1 MQYEDDADAFR
12 STTGELHA
20 ERANANVR
28 PKGKFA
34 VFWNNLGFF
43 FSQTFKQIKKGKLS
57 YCTGFVAC
65 MIVVTFVAIIY
76 SAMDSFPVVVL
87 QMAESNQGQI
97 DLLIQ
102 AGDWTG
108 SGDLNYTLIS
118 EVMSKQGDPFHY
130 HTPRYD
136 FSVLAYPFKDCAV
149 PAESLQDDTSWTY
162 LGLANDTACAARP
175 DITDQSCIKKYCGA
189 AHEATVYLTKSERE
203 SMIGLGREWK
213 YGTIA
218 QGQAIISSNMAIAMG
233 LSKGDK
239 FFVRF
244 NLASDPFRPLLN
256 DVVEQV
262 DPDML
267 YTSRWYQLM
276 GPHATVNL
284 PLTVGEVSESVYGK
298 TSLDEY
304 HACFVEYDTFLGHL
318 LERLHPAINAT
329 IRETLAS
336 RNLDHF
342 AQEVIFN
349 IPPPRYRTY
358 LDLNYDSLQDT
369 VVEWSSSLLYRLGFN
384 QVSVSM
390 PVLRGMQS
398 MSMFSMF
405 LSLVLSII
413 ITILV
418 ALSVLLIYSLLMI
431 SVDTRT
437 FELGVL
443 RMIGM
448 RRTSVVGLL
457 LTQSLAYSVPSWALG
472 LIIAQLANVVRTPTH
487 PVHPSTRPPAAG
499 KRTAVRLGP
508 EASHCHGLP
517 ARHGFLMR
525 FFARLATV
533 EVPWNLTGQSI
544 GLATLVCP
552 PPPPFPTP
560 SPLSLA
566 PSHKPFVISTAAS
579 VFPIR
584 SALTK
589 NLHDSLDVTHSKTSA
604 VLVTIERAED
614 SSVPWTLFVT
624 GGLLSVIGAG
634 VYYFFP
640 LSLVSNNF
648 QLLLYLFFGMLMGMI
663 LGLVMLSLNFEHLL
677 ERGVRRLAQPPTS
690 LASLASSPP
699 THPGAAPDRPPSA
712 FLPVCVRAGAGLQ
725 VVGFFLFWEKRALRD
740 LAVKNLVAHRLRNRK
755 TTLMY
760 AISIGFIIFIS
771 VTAKLNIESFKF
783 NTIKQH
789 GVRMKCQAGGY
800 DATGHIHGVQSAELL
815 EALPERFPGKRPA
828 ALGASAISNVG
839 RVFSY
844 TQWLYAIQPH
854 YFDVC
859 LPGSALHPPPSI
871 QPPSQPGR
879 RTHLTI
885 SGDGND
891 DGRCVGGRG
900 SYMRYDDADTDP
912 EVGWGLEEQL
922 YSPSGSHS
930 LLIGAT
936 FKEKLL
942 LDRDTHFVEWTT
954 VSTYPYSNVTRRR
967 MTAAGFLQS
976 TPIFT
981 ISGFPTATAQDALAA
996 FPTYVRLSNGQ
1007 VPSVDDIPMRY
1018 FLLHL
1023 ADNLTD
1029 DETDEIQARP
1039 AAPRRPPLAAPLP
1052 PRWLP
1057 HCRPAGCPTA
1067 APLAAP
1073 LPPHR
1078 RADHSITVNDD
1089 GVWIWDY
1096 RTAVQGLTA
1105 ASSMIDLFFLACTVV
1120 AMLLCFFS
1128 LMSSMY
1134 TNVFEQTKEIGI
1146 MRALGLT
1153 QWQMYRLYVEEAF
1166 TLVVSAS
1173 VMGIVTGTLIGYT
1186 MTLQQSLFTQLPI
1199 PFYFPWSLLVAV
1211 IVLSVVCSV
1220 MAAAAPTRNLLGKP
1234 IVSIMRLVI

>member
-472 LIIAQLANVVRTPTH
+472 LIIAQLANV
-487 PVHPSTRPPAAG
+487 
-499 KRTAVRLGP
+499 
-508 EASHCHGLP
+508 
-517 ARHGFLMR
+517 FLMR

-544 GLATLVCP
+544 GLATLV
-552 PPPPFPTP
+552 
-560 SPLSLA
+560 S
-566 PSHKPFVISTAAS
+566 FVISTAAS

-677 ERGVRRLAQPPTS
+677 ERGV
-690 LASLASSPP
+690 
-699 THPGAAPDRPPSA
+699 
-712 FLPVCVRAGAGLQ
+712 
-725 VVGFFLFWEKRALRD
+725 VGFFLFWEKRALRD

-815 EALPERFPGKRPA
+815 EALPERFPGKVLGYSWSSHGLNS
-828 ALGASAISNVG
+828 ALLPSGASAISNVG

-859 LPGSALHPPPSI
+859 LPG
-871 QPPSQPGR
+871 
-879 RTHLTI
+879 
-885 SGDGND
+885 
-891 DGRCVGGRG
+891 
-900 SYMRYDDADTDP
+900 YMRYDDADTDP

-1029 DETDEIQARP
+1029 DETDEIQA
-1039 AAPRRPPLAAPLP
+1039 AL
-1052 PRWLP
+1052 
-1057 HCRPAGCPTA
+1057 
-1067 APLAAP
+1067 
-1073 LPPHR
+1073 
-1078 RADHSITVNDD
+1078 SKITVNDD